1 MQTPYLIA
9 LALLTNTMIAAF
21 PAAPRQM
28 FRLLG
33 KMDHAFSSLLQGQDI
48 ETGERLPGFDLGRK
62 VSTTEKVRIKSLIER
77 TRVSVTNALS
87 KGDFEEDDEPGTP
100 DEEGD
105 LILDEVEDDHANDEN
120 FDMQTAKVYDRT
132 LVEIGTTMDGPAI
145 GIRTEPYG

>member
-1 MQTPYLIA
+1 
-9 LALLTNTMIAAF
+9 
-21 PAAPRQM
+21 
-28 FRLLG
+28 
-33 KMDHAFSSLLQGQDI
+33 MDHAFSSLLQGQDI